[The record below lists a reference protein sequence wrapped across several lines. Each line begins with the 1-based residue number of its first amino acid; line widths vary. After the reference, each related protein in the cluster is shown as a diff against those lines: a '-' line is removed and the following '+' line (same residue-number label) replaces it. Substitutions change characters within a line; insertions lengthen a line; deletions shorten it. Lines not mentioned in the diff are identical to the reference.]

1 MHSYPNCDGFNKI
14 IKGPDVRQLAE
25 ICEKLGLDFQ
35 IVLLTRFP
43 DSVLISTTV
52 KRQMALDLEAQGPY
66 YNTVLDILLGQL
78 ASLDP
83 MFITGCINIETNI
96 TEALRLASPLR
107 QRIGLTNM
115 DLLRIFAYFLTK
127 PRICVDETKMSINWK
142 AEMTEFYKKSVF
154 LEHLCESAVAR
165 MGTL

>member
-83 MFITGCINIETNI
+83 MFISGCINIESNK

-107 QRIGLTNM
+107 QRIGLSKA
-115 DLLRIFAYFLTK
+115 DLRQIFEHFSTK
-127 PRICVDETKMSINWK
+127 PRICIDETRMSNNWQAK
-142 AEMTEFYKKSVF
+142 MTEFYKKSVF
-154 LEHLCESAVAR
+154 LEQLCESAVTR
-165 MGTL
+165 IVTL